1 MEELS
6 RTAQKTK
13 NAVRESALRLF
24 DEKGF
29 DSVTIEEITQKAGV
43 AKGSFYTYFSTK
55 SDIIVDEFLKI
66 DAYYESWAAGNL
78 RRYKTG
84 REKLLAFTR
93 AQMKYVRD
101 VVGNH
106 NLKILYANQV
116 VQRGADKILTTNE
129 RQWFKI
135 IRAVIAE
142 GQERG
147 EFRADLD
154 ADRLAVLFNRSARA
168 VLLDWCIRDAEFDLV
183 KEGEAFIRDWLL
195 GALSR
200 PLINS
205 PGK

>member
-116 VQRGADKILTTNE
+116 IQSGADKILTTKD
-129 RQWFKI
+129 RQWVKI
-135 IRAVIAE
+135 IRAIIVE
-142 GQERG
+142 GQDRG
-147 EFRADLD
+147 EFRTDQD
-154 ADRLAVLFNRSARA
+154 AERLALLFNRSTRA
-168 VLLDWCIRDAEFDLV
+168 VFLDWCIRDAEFDLV
-183 KEGEAFIRDWLL
+183 KEGEAFIRDWIL
-195 GALSR
+195 GALSH
-200 PLINS
+200 PLTS
-205 PGK
+205 S